1 MFTEKQNEVAVGDPS
16 QGEHFHEDGTL
27 PAEPHERRGEA
38 EQMSAVETTKKRRPF
53 SEMPPEERL
62 KAVKELKFAYKS
74 AANCSHTS
82 SGIGVVAAVKF

>member
-38 EQMSAVETTKKRRPF
+38 EQMSAMKRKKRRPF

-62 KAVKELKFAYKS
+62 KAVKELKFAYKMTS
-74 AANCSHTS
+74 NCSHTS